1 MSTGDLPAPTD
12 AGAEPVPFI
21 DLHVA
26 QRIAERAANDSLRQL
41 RFLLWAVVS
50 IITLGCIAEF
60 AGLHFGSYMTVPYFY
75 YLALPVFFGAY
86 ASSQESL
93 KVQQALAKGDLDEV
107 SIICPRAAVWNYM
120 WCPVTLKQY
129 QNCLL
134 AEERMLI
141 AEGRYIEL
149 EAMLRY
155 LWAQSE
161 QRAVS
166 IGIPQDVFIAT
177 HLVMSLMEQQ
187 RYAEAALILQKQLDL
202 AKQKDK
208 LRIEC
213 QLALC
218 YAHLGRFD
226 DADNLIQDCRQE
238 GRVVYL
244 ADQFTLTLAE
254 CMIQLERADLD
265 ECEESA
271 QKCLKLCQKVDLTGD
286 FQPSYNRLIGK
297 IRAKQERYEEAELNF
312 RNALDLAQSAA
323 NPDLLSIKDILNDF
337 ATVLAKAGKPELA
350 NEKTAQ
356 ANRVRDI
363 YARRERRAISAIL
376 TRLDNKQN
384 IWVAPQILSTER
396 RRNLLGERLS

>member
-1 MSTGDLPAPTD
+1 MSTGDLPAPSE
-12 AGAEPVPFI
+12 AGEEPVPFI

-41 RFLLWAVVS
+41 RYLLWAVVS

-75 YLALPVFFGAY
+75 YLALPIFFGAY
-86 ASSQESL
+86 ASSKESL

-107 SIICPRAAVWNYM
+107 SIICPRATVWNYM
-120 WCPVTLKQY
+120 WCPVTLQPY

-134 AEERMLI
+134 AQEKLLVS
-141 AEGRYIEL
+141 EGRFIEL

-161 QRAVS
+161 RRPVS

-177 HLVMSLMEQQ
+177 HLVMALMKQQ
-187 RYAEAALILQKQLDL
+187 RFGEAALILQKQLEL
-202 AKQKDK
+202 VQQKNK
-208 LRIEC
+208 VQIET

-218 YAHLGRFD
+218 YALLERFD
-226 DADNLIQDCRQE
+226 DADNLIRDCRQE
-238 GRVVYL
+238 GRVVHL
-244 ADQFTLTLAE
+244 ADQYTVTFAE
-254 CMIQLERADLD
+254 CLVQLERSDLD
-265 ECEESA
+265 ECQESV
-271 QKCLKLCQKVDLTGD
+271 QKCLKLSQNIELTAD
-286 FQPSYNRLIGK
+286 FRTSYYRIIGK
-297 IRAKQERYEEAELNF
+297 IRAKQNRYEEAELNF
-312 RNALDLAQSAA
+312 KNALDQAQNTK

-337 ATVLAKAGKPELA
+337 ATVLAKAGKTELA
-350 NEKTAQ
+350 NEKLAQ
-356 ANRVRDI
+356 ANHVRDL

-376 TRLDNKQN
+376 SRLDDKQS